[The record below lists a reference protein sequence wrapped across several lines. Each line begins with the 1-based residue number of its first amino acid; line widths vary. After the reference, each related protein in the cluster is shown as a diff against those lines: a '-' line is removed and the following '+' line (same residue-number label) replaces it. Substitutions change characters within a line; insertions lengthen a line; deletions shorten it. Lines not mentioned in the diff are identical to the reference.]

1 MANRADDVRARVDR
15 SWGRFRAAV
24 EASAGVLD
32 DPTPA
37 GWSAKEMVAHVAF
50 WDEAVVPVVVTMFR
64 GEALP
69 PGWEFGSGDLGL
81 GDDEWPSP
89 DVHNAREA
97 AWARTRSSAEV
108 VERCDRA
115 HRELAVLL
123 ATLTDDEVAEHLDY
137 FGKLGDHYEEHLA
150 EIAPPDR

>member
-1 MANRADDVRARVDR
+1 MADRADDVRARVDR

-24 EASAGVLD
+24 EASVDRLD
-32 DPTPA
+32 HPTQA

-64 GEALP
+64 GEVLP

-81 GDDEWPSP
+81 VDDQWPSA

-97 AWARTRSSAEV
+97 AWARSRSSAEV

-115 HRELAVLL
+115 HRQLGALL
-123 ATLTDDEVAEHLDY
+123 ATVTDDEVAEHLDY
-137 FGKLGDHYEEHLA
+137 FGNLGSHYEEHLA
-150 EIAPPDR
+150 EIASPER